1 MRDFEP
7 GIHTLRPKHGGSFDI
22 EIRTAE
28 RASGLP
34 ALVFVPGVGGP
45 RDTFHH
51 QIKEFSRDR
60 DVVAINLNSAQAKG
74 MSAIDSAAH
83 DVLWTLDTLGID
95 RPDLIGASFG
105 SCTVAR
111 FGWLFPERV
120 RRMVWVV
127 PPVVQSS
134 KWREAFGPGWL
145 FGGALLKF
153 SPVRHRKFVAQSL
166 ASRRIYATEPDL
178 DAHELELLA
187 QRASDIDIMPFFRRF
202 EDLRRWDWRK
212 LPAPHPVPGL
222 VIQGRTEH
230 EASPRDSIE
239 AWTRLTGRPVA
250 VVTGRHMPY
259 LSYPGEFNP
268 LVHAFLGAGE

>member
-1 MRDFEP
+1 MSALEA
-7 GIHTLRPKHGGSFDI
+7 GIRTLRPRHGGFFDI
-22 EIRTAE
+22 EVRRAE
-28 RASGLP
+28 SASGAP
-34 ALVFVPGVGGP
+34 PLVFVPGVGGP

-51 QIKEFSRDR
+51 QIREFARDR
-60 DVVAINLNSAQAKG
+60 DVVAINLNPAKAKG
-74 MSAIDSAAH
+74 LSAIDSAAH
-83 DVLWTLDTLGID
+83 DVLWTLDELGLA

-120 RRMVWVV
+120 RRMIWVV

-134 KWREAFGPGWL
+134 KWRESFGPGWL

-153 SPVRHRKFVAQSL
+153 SPVRHRKLVAQKL
-166 ASRRIYATEPDL
+166 AGTKIYSPEPDL
-178 DAHELELLA
+178 DAYELELLA
-187 QRASDIDIMPFFRRF
+187 QRASDTDLLPFFRRF
-202 EDLRRWDWRK
+202 GDLRRWDWTK

-230 EASPRDSIE
+230 EATPSAAIA
-239 AWTRLTGRPVA
+239 AWTALTRRPVS
-250 VVTGRHMPY
+250 VIRGRHMPY

-268 LVHAFLGAGE
+268 LVRDFLSAAG